1 MQFFLD
7 TANPNQIRTAASWGI
22 LDGVT
27 TNPTLMAREGRE
39 PRELVREI
47 ARWVS
52 GPISVETTS
61 LDAQGMVREAR
72 EFAGWAPNVVAK
84 VPMTPE
90 GLRAAAALRAE
101 GIPINVTLVF
111 TPVQALLAAKA
122 GATYVSPFVGRL
134 DDIGHV
140 GMDVVRQSVEILR
153 RYGFA
158 TKVLAASLRHPLH
171 VLEAARAGA
180 DVATMPFATL
190 EQLFRHPLTDQGLE
204 RFLADWRRLQAELAS
219 RSTAATGSP

>member
-1 MQFFLD
+1 VQFFLD

>member
-1 MQFFLD
+1 MLFFLD
-7 TANPNQIRTAASWGI
+7 TANPDQIRTAAAWGV

-39 PRELVREI
+39 PKALVQEI

-61 LDAQGMVREAR
+61 LDAEGMVREAR
-72 EFAGWAPNVVAK
+72 EFVGWAPNVVVK

-90 GLRAAAALRAE
+90 GLRAVTALREE
-101 GIPINVTLVF
+101 GIRTNVTLVF
-111 TPVQALLAAKA
+111 SPVQALLAAKA
-122 GATYVSPFVGRL
+122 GAYFVSPFVGRL
-134 DDIGHV
+134 DDVGHV
-140 GMDVVRQSVEILR
+140 GMDVVRQAVEILR
-153 RYGFA
+153 GYGYP

-180 DVATMPFATL
+180 DIATMPFGTL
-190 EQLFRHPLTDQGLE
+190 EQLFRHPLTDLGLE
-204 RFLADWRRLQAELAS
+204 RFLEDWRKLQAELLA
-219 RSTAATGSP
+219 RSSAPAGS

>member
-1 MQFFLD
+1 MLLFLD
-7 TANPNQIRTAASWGI
+7 TANPDQIRTAAAWGV

-39 PRELVREI
+39 PKALVQEI

-61 LDAQGMVREAR
+61 LDAEGMVREAQ
-72 EFAGWAPNVVAK
+72 EFVGWAPNVVVK

-90 GLRAAAALRAE
+90 GLRAVTALREE
-101 GIPINVTLVF
+101 GIRTNVTLVF
-111 TPVQALLAAKA
+111 SPVQALLAAKA
-122 GATYVSPFVGRL
+122 GAYFVSPFVGRL
-134 DDIGHV
+134 DDVGHV
-140 GMDVVRQSVEILR
+140 GMDVVRQAVEILR
-153 RYGFA
+153 GYGYP

-180 DVATMPFATL
+180 DIATMPFGTL
-190 EQLFRHPLTDQGLE
+190 EQLFRHPLTDLGLE
-204 RFLADWRRLQAELAS
+204 RFLEDWRKLQAELLA
-219 RSTAATGSP
+219 RSSAPAGS

>member
-1 MQFFLD
+1 MLFFLD
-7 TANPNQIRTAASWGI
+7 TANPDQVRTAAAWGV

-39 PRELVREI
+39 PKALVQEI

-61 LDAQGMVREAR
+61 LDAEGMVREAR
-72 EFAGWAPNVVAK
+72 EFVGWAPNVVVK

-90 GLRAAAALRAE
+90 GLRAVVTLREE
-101 GIPINVTLVF
+101 GIRANVTLVF
-111 TPVQALLAAKA
+111 SPVQALLAAKA
-122 GATYVSPFVGRL
+122 GAFFVSPFVGRL
-134 DDIGHV
+134 DDVGHV
-140 GMDVVRQSVEILR
+140 GMDVVRQAVEILR
-153 RYGFA
+153 GYGYP

-180 DVATMPFATL
+180 DIATMPFGTL
-190 EQLFRHPLTDQGLE
+190 EQLFRHPLTDLGLE
-204 RFLADWRRLQAELAS
+204 RFLEDWRKLQAELLA
-219 RSTAATGSP
+219 RSSAPAGS